1 MEDRPLSPEQGTRM
15 TLQEEADI
23 FKTALMDFIQLV
35 AEELQIIRLMNY
47 MEKKLKHKQKQNIGL

>member
-1 MEDRPLSPEQGTRM
+1 M